1 MSTKL
6 TKIIGPAKYDGTAVT
21 AAAEQAWS
29 MWLKGEK
36 KGHDD
41 NIPEAQYPHNSI
53 PLQSGDHFK
62 NDCDND
68 ADTVIQFPIIGDGVY
83 DGSQEQGMDRVALK
97 DMGDKRSAVF
107 CGLVTERVCFSFS
120 FIPLSLFLVFFFW
133 FCVCK
138 IGHADDCRMRMRHRV
153 VFRSTACA
161 ELIHAVVKLSS
172 QFLWTIDYPTPI
184 YLRNGFHDNACIIN
198 VMFCFGF
205 RVFPRSIT
213 FSQPFSMFVDRDL
226 YM

>member
-1 MSTKL
+1 MKVINILGLAASAAVASALAANNGSDIQKL
-6 TKIIGPAKYDGTAVT
+6 PAKDVIIDCDGPAKYDGTAVT

-107 CGLVTERVCFSFS
+107 CGLVTERD
-120 FIPLSLFLVFFFW
+120 
-133 FCVCK
+133 
-138 IGHADDCRMRMRHRV
+138 ADEASRGISQYRM
-153 VFRSTACA
+153 C
-161 ELIHAVVKLSS
+161 
-172 QFLWTIDYPTPI
+172 
-184 YLRNGFHDNACIIN
+184 
-198 VMFCFGF
+198 
-205 RVFPRSIT
+205 
-213 FSQPFSMFVDRDL
+213 
-226 YM
+226 